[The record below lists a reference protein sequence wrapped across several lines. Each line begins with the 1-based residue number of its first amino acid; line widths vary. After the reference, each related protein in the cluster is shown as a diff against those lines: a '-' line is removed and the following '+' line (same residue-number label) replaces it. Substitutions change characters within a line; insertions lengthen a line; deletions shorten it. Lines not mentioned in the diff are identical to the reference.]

1 MGLSVTNKKAA
12 DQEHA
17 IHQLFDEVKQQLT
30 EAFESVNKSHTYFK
44 IGLEDDLANYL
55 SAYADSPMTM
65 ISHNFEGHVDA
76 IRSIL
81 EDVAAKFFQTQKE
94 NIYKVFR
101 SNPKGNFIHFYIIL
115 KDDTLKKR
123 RPFFSFLN
131 EYEKEL
137 LSKQFPIL
145 FEFISQKKENAV
157 RKEKVINL
165 ENEGASKKGK
175 V

>member
-1 MGLSVTNKKAA
+1 MGLSITKKTA
-12 DQEHA
+12 DQEKA
-17 IHQLFDEVKQQLT
+17 IHQIFDGLKHHLT
-30 EAFESVNKSHTYFK
+30 EAFDSVNKSHTYFK
-44 IGLEDDLANYL
+44 VGLEDDFVNYL
-55 SAYADSPMTM
+55 NKYAESPITM
-65 ISHNFEGHVDA
+65 ISHSFDGHMDA

-81 EDVAAKFFQTQKE
+81 EEVSEKFFQTQKD
-94 NIYKVFR
+94 NIYKIFR

-115 KDDTLKKR
+115 KDDTLRNR

-145 FEFISQKKENAV
+145 FEFISQKKEDAV